1 MEIILGFAL
10 GIIGSIIASKVFR
23 KDSYSNKPI
32 LEISQCLIEKDDN
45 NKLRVKIINKTDNE
59 IINVQFI
66 LYGTLVLDDEGKLK
80 RLIELSKKEIPYIS
94 KFHKEDKD
102 FDFAH
107 QIELSHIDENL
118 KIVDVIKSGEYHHL
132 RLLVKA
138 ECPYY
143 GSITVENK
151 IYNNLDKQL
160 KDNCW
165 SFELGNSN
173 NCKIHN

>member
-1 MEIILGFAL
+1 MEIALGFIL
-10 GIIGSIIASKVFR
+10 GIIGSIIGSKIFR
-23 KDSYSNKPI
+23 KDTYSKKPI
-32 LEISQCLIEKDDN
+32 LEISNCLIEKEDN
-45 NKLRVKIINKTDNE
+45 NKLRIKIINKTDNE

-66 LYGTLVLDDEGKLK
+66 LYGTLILDDEGKLK
-80 RLIELSKKEIPYIS
+80 RLIKLSEKEIPYIS
-94 KFHKEDKD
+94 KFHMEDKD

-107 QIELSHIDENL
+107 QIELAHLDGTSKL
-118 KIVDVIKSGEYHHL
+118 VDIIKSDKYHHL

-151 IYNNLDKQL
+151 IYKDLNKQL
-160 KDNCW
+160 KDNSW
-165 SFELGNSN
+165 SFELGDSN